1 MEFITNL
8 RKQHKTSVLKGIE
21 TEAIN
26 RYSIMEYAGS
36 LFYAFDGVPAVAIT
50 ADTTAKEI
58 QERLHSLQE
67 NYIKYQ
73 TEYNKLGA
81 RA

>member
-1 MEFITNL
+1 MEFISNL
-8 RKQHKTSVLKGIE
+8 KKKHNASVQKGIE
-21 TEAIN
+21 TEAYN

-50 ADTTAKEI
+50 AETTAKEI
-58 QERLHSLQE
+58 QAHLHSLQD

-73 TEYNKLGA
+73 SEYNKIGT
-81 RA
+81 RV